1 MSRNRRRTQR
11 KPQRARK
18 HTEMVDVYKAFPY
31 LIQGAVGHERLGGC
45 PRGST
50 RCEGEYEEGEY
61 EVRYIDPPR
70 VRAWILEEQYI
81 EGLRNNTDEH
91 GAALLTDESMERSIF
106 GLLEEV
112 ESIAF

>member
-1 MSRNRRRTQR
+1 MTWFVCSDYPIYVDKTA
-11 KPQRARK
+11 PQKTNGDECGIFMMANLMARF
-18 HTEMVDVYKAFPY
+18 ED
-31 LIQGAVGHERLGGC
+31 HERCGDI
-45 PRGST
+45 
-50 RCEGEYEEGEY
+50 E
-61 EVRYIDPPR
+61 PPR